1 MKDRRTREELALAL
15 AEATRDL
22 QTATVEI
29 KTWRDRAESAT
40 KERDSLSARYYK
52 FLEEDRERSV
62 LIRGHADEI
71 EDLARRHSA
80 QIIHLSEQAQRY
92 AAMRGAVIALAGK
105 AKADEIDGYSA
116 A

>member
-29 KTWRDRAESAT
+29 KTWRDRAESAV

-52 FLEEDRERSV
+52 LREEMDANRSGLREERNLAAETV
-62 LIRGHADEI
+62 ARLADG
-71 EDLARRHSA
+71 AK
-80 QIIHLSEQAQRY
+80 RY

-105 AKADEIDGYSA
+105 EKADEIDGYTT
-116 A
+116 

>member
-1 MKDRRTREELALAL
+1 MKARRTREELALAL

-52 FLEEDRERSV
+52 LREEMDANR
-62 LIRGHADEI
+62 LN
-71 EDLARRHSA
+71 
-80 QIIHLSEQAQRY
+80 LSEERNQAAETVARLADGAQRY
-92 AAMRGAVIALAGK
+92 AAMRGAVIALSGK
-105 AKADEIDGYSA
+105 AKADEIDGCTT
-116 A
+116 